1 MRALLLLTTL
11 LMGTAAHADRV
22 FVGAITPGANA
33 DPAIVAVLDEKLL
46 ASLRRQRQHEI
57 VGARDVQAMMDVEAA
72 RQNSGCESGLSCEAE
87 LAGALDA
94 PIIVTGQVGQ
104 VGNTWVLSL
113 TRLDRT
119 SMTVLARTTRE
130 VSGSPEGLLGTMDG
144 QVDELFDVGVDVV
157 PTRPASAL
165 ASASSASALPSAS
178 ASGRGPSLTMPPPG
192 SKPPTPTT
200 APAERPFDKRP
211 PASATASTSAPSPW
225 APWAP
230 PPSSSAPVSLSS
242 TPSEMPHERARHS
255 SLDPLRRC
263 RCRRDREL
271 SAELR

>member
-57 VGARDVQAMMDVEAA
+57 VGDRDVQAMMDVEAA
-72 RQNSGCESGLSCEAE
+72 RQNSCCESGLSCEAE

-130 VSGSPEGLLGTMDG
+130 VSGPPEGLLGTMDG

-157 PTRPASAL
+157 PIAAGVGVGVGVVSIGAAVGLGIWSWSIFDDATTRLEATDPDDSAGRKAIRQEAAGLGNGVNIGAIAVGAVGAAAVVVGASLFVLDAIGD
-165 ASASSASALPSAS
+165 AS
-178 ASGRGPSLTMPPPG
+178 
-192 SKPPTPTT
+192 
-200 APAERPFDKRP
+200 
-211 PASATASTSAPSPW
+211 
-225 APWAP
+225 
-230 PPSSSAPVSLSS
+230 
-242 TPSEMPHERARHS
+242 
-255 SLDPLRRC
+255 
-263 RCRRDREL
+263 
-271 SAELR
+271 